1 MKPRARVAVLSTA
14 VLLAACGPFGGGD
27 EAKDTSTR
35 PDAPEELAR
44 VPVPAGGELPHWTYE
59 GEEGPEFW
67 GEMAE
72 DWALCAAGDEQSP
85 IDVTGGVP
93 FVAAEPT
100 TTTEP
105 EPTTTTTT
113 KKAARTTTT
122 ETTEPEPT
130 TTTEAPFPGAPAEQE
145 IDFAYHAS
153 AYTVVDNGHT
163 VQVNLDNAGAMVI
176 DGVPFTLVQFH
187 FHTPSEHTLA
197 GAAYPLEYHLVH
209 RSEAGELAVVGVLI
223 QRGGENETLKPIF
236 DALPDA
242 GVTVEGAEPIDPAA
256 LLPANRTM
264 VRYNG
269 SLTTP
274 PCTEHV
280 RWHLLP
286 TPLQMSNLQNRGS
299 WPSTPRAAAPCR
311 RSRPRGRHRGRR
323 PGRRR
328 GGRGCRQLPRRG
340 QLVVRARVVI
350 DRQRGRVG
358 RPHRH
363 HRRRRPCHGHPQHGH
378 EQHGLPRRRRRPRR
392 HHHHRRPRRQ
402 RPLSSPAPPAVRGCG
417 GRRGAR
423 GARTGSG

>member
-1 MKPRARVAVLSTA
+1 MDGPGRSVDVTAVKSRARVAVLSTA

-85 IDVTGGVP
+85 IDVTGGAP

-280 RWHLLP
+280 RWHLLL
-286 TPLQMSNLQNRGS
+286 TPLQMSNLQIARFMAKHPES
-299 WPSTPRAAAPCR
+299 
-311 RSRPRGRHRGRR
+311 RR
-323 PGRRR
+323 PVQEVNDRE
-328 GGRGCRQLPRRG
+328 
-340 QLVVRARVVI
+340 VVI
-350 DRQRGRVG
+350 EVDDQVDVEGAEG
-358 RPHRH
+358 ADSS
-363 HRRRRPCHGHPQHGH
+363 HGEGSSSSGHG
-378 EQHGLPRRRRRPRR
+378 
-392 HHHHRRPRRQ
+392 
-402 RPLSSPAPPAVRGCG
+402 SSSTDS
-417 GRRGAR
+417 GA
-423 GARTGSG
+423 ASGDHTATTAADAHATDTHSTDTSSTDSHAADAGHADTTTTAAHADSGH

>member
-280 RWHLLP
+280 RWHLLL
-286 TPLQMSNLQNRGS
+286 TPLQMSNLQIARFMAKHPES
-299 WPSTPRAAAPCR
+299 
-311 RSRPRGRHRGRR
+311 RR
-323 PGRRR
+323 PVQEVNDRE
-328 GGRGCRQLPRRG
+328 
-340 QLVVRARVVI
+340 VVI
-350 DRQRGRVG
+350 EVDDQVDVEGAEG
-358 RPHRH
+358 ADSS
-363 HRRRRPCHGHPQHGH
+363 HGEGSSSSGHG
-378 EQHGLPRRRRRPRR
+378 
-392 HHHHRRPRRQ
+392 
-402 RPLSSPAPPAVRGCG
+402 SSSTDS
-417 GRRGAR
+417 GA
-423 GARTGSG
+423 ASGDHTATTAADAHATDTHSTDTSSTDSHAADAGHADTTTTAAHADSGH

>member
-1 MKPRARVAVLSTA
+1 MDGPGRSVDVTAVKPRARVAVLSTA

-280 RWHLLP
+280 RWHLLL
-286 TPLQMSNLQNRGS
+286 TPLQMSNLQIARFMAKHPES
-299 WPSTPRAAAPCR
+299 
-311 RSRPRGRHRGRR
+311 RR
-323 PGRRR
+323 PVQEVNDRE
-328 GGRGCRQLPRRG
+328 
-340 QLVVRARVVI
+340 VVI
-350 DRQRGRVG
+350 EVDDQVDVEGAEG
-358 RPHRH
+358 ADSS
-363 HRRRRPCHGHPQHGH
+363 HGEGSSSSGHG
-378 EQHGLPRRRRRPRR
+378 
-392 HHHHRRPRRQ
+392 
-402 RPLSSPAPPAVRGCG
+402 SSSTDS
-417 GRRGAR
+417 GA
-423 GARTGSG
+423 ASGDHTATTAADAHATDTHSTDTSSTDSHAADAGHADTTTTAAHADSGH

>member
-1 MKPRARVAVLSTA
+1 MDGPGRSVDVTAVKPRARVAVLSTA

-85 IDVTGGVP
+85 IDVTGGAP

-280 RWHLLP
+280 RWHLLL
-286 TPLQMSNLQNRGS
+286 TPLQMSNLQIARFMAKHPES
-299 WPSTPRAAAPCR
+299 
-311 RSRPRGRHRGRR
+311 RR
-323 PGRRR
+323 PVQEVNDRE
-328 GGRGCRQLPRRG
+328 
-340 QLVVRARVVI
+340 VVI
-350 DRQRGRVG
+350 EVDDQVDVEGAEG
-358 RPHRH
+358 ADSS
-363 HRRRRPCHGHPQHGH
+363 HGEGSSSSGHG
-378 EQHGLPRRRRRPRR
+378 
-392 HHHHRRPRRQ
+392 
-402 RPLSSPAPPAVRGCG
+402 SSSTDS
-417 GRRGAR
+417 GA
-423 GARTGSG
+423 ASGDHTATTAADAHATDTHSTDTSSTDSHAADAGHADTTTTAAHADSGH